1 MAEATKENN
10 TTYAIGSAIKIS
22 KIPVVQT
29 INNKTLKIDFG
40 LVNSS
45 AAPKSNINSSSVKM
59 KIWFQV
65 GNDPVNLSGRKAAFI
80 FIAGNTNLNAP
91 IQVIGPI
98 LRPDL
103 TIQKHAQ
110 VWEYITC
117 MLFRTSKTSVRCLIN
132 YSKIAITW
140 TAPMVN
146 FPCPKHLKFIFDTR
160 DTCF

>member
-10 TTYAIGSAIKIS
+10 TTYTIGSAITIS
-22 KIPVVQT
+22 KTPVIQT
-29 INNKTLKIDFG
+29 MNNKTLKIDFG

-45 AAPKSNINSSSVKM
+45 AAPKSNINSSSIKM

-65 GNDPVNLSGRKAAFI
+65 RNDPVNLSGRKADFI
-80 FIAGNTNLNAP
+80 LVIGNTNLKAP

-103 TIQKHAQ
+103 IIQKHAQ

-117 MLFRTSKTSVRCLIN
+117 VLFQVSKNSVRCLIE
-132 YSKIAITW
+132 YSIIAITW
-140 TAPMVN
+140 T
-146 FPCPKHLKFIFDTR
+146 
-160 DTCF
+160 